1 MNKIPL
7 VGIFV
12 YIDSLIQITI
22 KNKILKQILIIRPI
36 VYVSYMVPIL
46 HWMWQKNKT

>member
-7 VGIFV
+7 VLV
-12 YIDSLIQITI
+12 YTDSFIQIAI

-36 VYVSYMVPIL
+36 YFMFHRWYIECDK
-46 HWMWQKNKT
+46 KNKT